1 MASGLHIVSAGMPKN
16 VQQFYS
22 GEVDFFT
29 LDWTVR
35 LSGESI
41 SASGVSAFL
50 NWYFPAGFTAYLSGT
65 AAGASGMWMKLS
77 ATGAPANFRLS
88 AAVNTTS
95 GKRMIEWF
103 DVQIWTG
110 QV

>member
-1 MASGLHIVSAGMPKN
+1 MPSGLHIVSAGSQNP

-22 GEVDFFT
+22 GEVDFVMM
-29 LDWTVR
+29 DWSQR

-65 AAGASGMWMKLS
+65 AVGASGMWMKIS